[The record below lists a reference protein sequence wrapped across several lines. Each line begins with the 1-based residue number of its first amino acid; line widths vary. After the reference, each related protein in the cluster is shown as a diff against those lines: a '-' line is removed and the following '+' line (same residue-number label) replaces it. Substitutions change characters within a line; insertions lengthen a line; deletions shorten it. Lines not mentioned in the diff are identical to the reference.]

1 MSKAHKVTGGGGYG
15 VPALSNDIR
24 LAIGNMAQV
33 TTAGHDP

>member
-1 MSKAHKVTGGGGYG
+1 MSKAHKVTGGGYG

-24 LAIGNMAQV
+24 LAIGNTAQV